1 MTKYAFYGYLYEVY
15 KNIKY
20 NVKRVRSGSGSDR
33 VHGNTGAES
42 MERKILDQEQ
52 LSNALKDLNGWRV
65 DGNLLKKRT
74 NFENFAASLAF
85 VNQVGALAEAADH
98 HPDITFGWGYAELE
112 LTTHDRGGITDVD
125 IALARKINGI
135 N

>member
-1 MTKYAFYGYLYEVY
+1 VSKAGAAA
-15 KNIKY
+15 
-20 NVKRVRSGSGSDR
+20 
-33 VHGNTGAES
+33 TGFMATQEQNE